1 MLFLKYLC
9 VNFNVFYFLEALD
22 ASTLAYFALTYY
34 LLTIWTYGLSV
45 SAGLFIPCLA
55 IGAAWGR
62 LIGIG
67 VQFLFPNTVRFL
79 FLFL

>member
-1 MLFLKYLC
+1 MFLFIES
-9 VNFNVFYFLEALD
+9 FD

-45 SAGLFIPCLA
+45 SAGLFIPCLV

-62 LIGIG
+62 LMGIG
-67 VQFLFPNTVRFL
+67 VRFVSPDTVSLNVLTFL
-79 FLFL
+79 